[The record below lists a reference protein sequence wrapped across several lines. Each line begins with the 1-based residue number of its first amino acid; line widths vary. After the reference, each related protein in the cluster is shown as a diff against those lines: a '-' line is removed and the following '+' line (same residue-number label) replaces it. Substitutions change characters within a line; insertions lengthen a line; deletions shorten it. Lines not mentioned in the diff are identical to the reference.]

1 MEAVSKNK
9 EWLND
14 EALLENGIKSLSIG
28 TENIYDKL
36 LIYIDSIFGETS
48 SLIGKQAK
56 LTSF

>member
-36 LIYIDSIFGETS
+36 LIYIDLFG
-48 SLIGKQAK
+48 LRFMRRNPPQK
-56 LTSF
+56 